1 MSTLIKLRRSAVSGR
16 IPTTTQLELGEL
28 AINTADG
35 KIFIKQYDAVSNTES
50 IVEFSANPSDLL
62 ELLKTVDG
70 ANSGLDSDT
79 LDGQEGTYYLDFT
92 NFTNLPDPSIDIS
105 LSGKVTGSGFTT
117 LTDLANGSIT
127 IVTELANTGVIAGS
141 YGTSSLIPV
150 LTIDED
156 GRVTSANTISV
167 AGVSSTSW
175 YSANNTYS
183 IETVDGG
190 VFNTVIDSFSDIVV
204 DDLTAN
210 TIITQSDLTVNGNI
224 SAEDITANSVT
235 LVDLSADVITTNDL
249 TVNGNIVVTGTVD
262 GRDVSDDGLK
272 LDTIETNAQVNPSNT
287 EILNSL
293 LTVDGIGSNLDAD
306 LLDGEQGS
314 YYLDYNNF
322 TNVPASTLD
331 LTLEGKVTGTAFS
344 NTGIMTLITE
354 LANTGVTAGTYGSSS
369 LIPILTIDEDGRITE
384 ANTAAV
390 AGVVDTNWYSSNNTF
405 SIETGD
411 GGVFN
416 TVIGSFSSIST
427 GSIGVTGNITVTGNV
442 DGRDVSVDGEKLDT
456 IETGAQVNLSNTELL
471 EAIKTVDGADSGL
484 DADTLDGLHASEIS
498 AGAAN
503 TAIAA
508 IGSGTITI
516 TAESGLTGSGS
527 FTVNDFGNTSITIEH
542 TDTSS
547 QESSN
552 NANGFVI
559 QDITLDTYGHVTGL
573 DSIDLDERYY
583 TQTELDAGQLDN
595 RYYTE
600 TEINTLLDDKVDN
613 TVNILAGDGL
623 TGGGALT
630 ANVTISHAD
639 TSNQANTSFDI
650 NEFITDLNLD
660 QFGHVISATKET
672 RNFLTLEDADERYV
686 NITGD
691 TMTGNL
697 VVQGTISQDHASY
710 TTDIATTETTSSTE
724 IWNFDSTIFNSAEVI
739 IAATQGINRHI
750 TKLLIVHND
759 TTAFATEF
767 GTIATNTNL
776 ATYEVSLSGG
786 NVILTATPSNGTLIE
801 YKIVSTL
808 IIN

>member
-1 MSTLIKLRRSAVSGR
+1 MSTLIKLRRSAVPGR
-16 IPTTTQLELGEL
+16 IPEPSQLELGEI

-35 KIFIKQYDAVSNTES
+35 KIFIKQYDALSNTEGV
-50 IVEFSANPSDLL
+50 VEFSSDPDDLL
-62 ELLKTVDG
+62 DLLKSVAG
-70 ANSGLDSDT
+70 ANSGLDADL
-79 LDGQEGTYYLDFT
+79 LDGEDGSFYLDFS
-92 NFTNLPDPSIDIS
+92 NFTNIPNPQIDVS

-117 LTDLANGSIT
+117 LAELANGSIS

-150 LTIDED
+150 LEIDED

-167 AGVSSTSW
+167 AGVDNTNW

-190 VFNTVIDSFSDIVV
+190 VFNTVIDTFNDITVEN
-204 DDLTAN
+204 LTAN
-210 TIITQSDLTVNGNI
+210 NI
-224 SAEDITANSVT
+224 QVF
-235 LVDLSADVITTNDL
+235 
-249 TVNGNIVVTGTVD
+249 GTVD
-262 GRDVSDDGLK
+262 GRNVSEDGDK
-272 LDTIETNAQVNPSNT
+272 LDTIESGAQVNLSNT
-287 EILNSL
+287 EL
-293 LTVDGIGSNLDAD
+293 LEAIKTVDGANSGLDAD
-306 LLDGEQGS
+306 LLDGEEGS

-344 NTGIMTLITE
+344 NTGVMTLVTE
-354 LANTGVTAGTYGSSS
+354 LANTGVVPATYGSSS
-369 LIPILTIDEDGRITE
+369 LIPIITIDEDGRITS

-390 AGVVDTNWYSSNNTF
+390 AGIDNTNWYSANNTF

-416 TVIGSFSSIST
+416 TVISSFSGIST
-427 GSIGVTGNITVTGNV
+427 GSIGVTGNITITGTV
-442 DGRDVSVDGEKLDT
+442 DGRNVSEDGQKLDT

-471 EAIKTVDGADSGL
+471 EAIKTVDGLGSGL
-484 DADTLDGLHASEIS
+484 DADLFNGFTLSEILDGAS
-498 AGAAN
+498 N
-503 TAIAA
+503 TATAA

-516 TAESGLTGSGS
+516 TAESGLTGSGE

-542 TDTSS
+542 ADTSS
-547 QESSN
+547 QPSSN

-559 QDITLDTYGHVTGL
+559 QDVILDTFGHVTGL
-573 DSIDLDERYY
+573 GSTDLDERYY
-583 TQTELDAGQLDN
+583 TQTTLD
-595 RYYTE
+595 
-600 TEINTLLDDKVDN
+600 TLLDNKVDN
-613 TVNILAGDGL
+613 TVNVLSGDGL
-623 TGGGALT
+623 VGGGALT

-639 TSNQANTSFDI
+639 TSNQANTSFAE

-660 QFGHVISATKET
+660 VFGHVVEVSKEV

-697 VVQGTISQDHASY
+697 VVQGAISQDHASHI
-710 TTDIATTETTSSTE
+710 TDVATTETTSSTE

-739 IAATQGINRHI
+739 ITATQGINRHI

-759 TTAFATEF
+759 TDAFATEF
-767 GTIATNTNL
+767 GTIVTDINL
-776 ATYEVSLSGG
+776 ASYNINLTNDSVVLSALPA
-786 NVILTATPSNGTLIE
+786 NASPIE

-808 IIN
+808 IIK